1 MSDNHRRILTNVIPA
16 ITEVLLYEETIEHVI
31 QNHPEFI
38 LLPSIIQAVERTVV
52 NQTSVFQRSASTFVY
67 SDDNTTNHSGDPLLV
82 PVKVV
87 QGTSGRVR
95 TFYFASTE
103 NFANVIW
110 RKSNG

>member
-1 MSDNHRRILTNVIPA
+1 MSDNHRRILTSVIPA

-38 LLPSIIQAVERTVV
+38 LLPSIIQAVEKTVV
-52 NQTSVFQRSASTFVY
+52 NPTSVFQRSASTFVY
-67 SDDNTTNHSGDPLLV
+67 SDDETTNRSGDSLLV

-87 QGTSGRVR
+87 QGTSARVR

-103 NFANVIW
+103 NFATVIW

>member
-16 ITEVLLYEETIEHVI
+16 ITEVLLYEETIEHVM
-31 QNHPEFI
+31 QNHPEFM
-38 LLPSIIQAVERTVV
+38 LLPSIIQAVEKTVV
-52 NQTSVFQRSASTFVY
+52 NPTSVFQRSASTFVY
-67 SDDNTTNHSGDPLLV
+67 SDDETTNHSGDPLLV

>member
-16 ITEVLLYEETIEHVI
+16 ITEVLLYEETIEHVM
-31 QNHPEFI
+31 QNHPEFM
-38 LLPSIIQAVERTVV
+38 LLPSIIQAVEKTVV
-52 NQTSVFQRSASTFVY
+52 NPTSVFQRSASTFVY

>member
-16 ITEVLLYEETIEHVI
+16 ITEVLLYEETIEHVM
-31 QNHPEFI
+31 QNHQEFI

-52 NQTSVFQRSASTFVY
+52 NPTSVFQRSASTFVY

-95 TFYFASTE
+95 TFYFASME

>member
-1 MSDNHRRILTNVIPA
+1 MLHEALADYL
-16 ITEVLLYEETIEHVI
+16 EKIEHVI

-38 LLPSIIQAVERTVV
+38 LLPSIIQAVEKTVV
-52 NQTSVFQRSASTFVY
+52 NPASVFQRSASTFVY
-67 SDDNTTNHSGDPLLV
+67 SDDNTPNHSGDPLLV

-103 NFANVIW
+103 NLANAVW
-110 RKSNG
+110 RRSNG

>member
-16 ITEVLLYEETIEHVI
+16 ITEVLLYEETIEHAM
-31 QNHPEFI
+31 QNHPEFM
-38 LLPSIIQAVERTVV
+38 LLPSIIQAVEKTVV
-52 NQTSVFQRSASTFVY
+52 NPTSVFQRSASTFVY
-67 SDDNTTNHSGDPLLV
+67 SDDETTNHSGDPLLV

>member
-52 NQTSVFQRSASTFVY
+52 NPTSVFQRSASTFVY